1 METSKNNSRPQFQ
14 EGNGVLGEVTRKRNK
29 EQSQE
34 VGIIELTESFGEK
47 LWG

>member
-1 METSKNNSRPQFQ
+1 MEISKNNSRPQFQ
-14 EGNGVLGEVTRKRNK
+14 EGNGVLGEVTRMRNK